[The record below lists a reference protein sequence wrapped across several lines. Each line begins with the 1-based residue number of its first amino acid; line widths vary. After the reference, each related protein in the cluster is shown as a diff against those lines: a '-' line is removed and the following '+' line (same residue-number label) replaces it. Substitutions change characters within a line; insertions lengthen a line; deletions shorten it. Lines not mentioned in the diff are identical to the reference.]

1 MENLVTLVPLIPI
14 VPLLTFAII
23 VVFTRRND
31 KLSSY
36 LAVAAIVIS
45 WLLSMVIVLGA
56 VSNMPHFAEEPAVH
70 LTLLSIPT
78 GATTLDIGVQIDPLT
93 VVLLFMV
100 PTVCMMIFIYSMGYM
115 KGDPRYSRFF
125 AYICLFATGM
135 LGLVVADNLLLLF
148 ICWEV
153 MGLCSYLLIGFWFEK
168 PEAMWA
174 GLKAF
179 ITTSIGDVL
188 LLLGMVMLYWQTGAL
203 RFETVFE
210 GVQHLA
216 QTDPTLM
223 YIIALLVFGGA
234 VGKSAQFPLHVWLPD
249 AMEGPTPVSALIHAA
264 TMVAAGVFLVARM
277 LPIFVVL
284 DGMPALAWVAAIGAI
299 TALFASTIAIAQDD
313 IKRVLAYST
322 ISQLGYMIMCLGLG
336 GFVAAVF
343 HLITHAFFKALLF
356 LGSGSVIHGVG
367 TNDMMQMGGLRKK
380 MPYTFWTFLVGMLA
394 LAGVPPLAGFWS
406 KDEILAVAFL
416 QNPVV
421 WVMGTLAAFITAFY
435 MTRQVCLTFL
445 GKPRNKEL
453 HAHESPPVMYV
464 PLIVLAVGAVLLGFL
479 GVPEDFP
486 VLGPLLGNPLHHLL
500 ADQFNQWSYV
510 HLPHVGFNSSVMLI
524 SIGMAL
530 GGIGLGYLIYGRKPL
545 EAGQRDPLERLGV
558 VWTVLRNKYY
568 IDEIY
573 RATVIRGAIGLA
585 NVCFRFDSGIVDG
598 TVNLVGK
605 LTERWSHVSGL
616 FDTYVID
623 GIVNGVG
630 RVTSAVGQEL
640 RYIQTGRVQNYMIIV
655 VISVLLLVGVFL
667 YM

>member
-1 MENLVTLVPLIPI
+1 MENLVYLVPFIPI

-23 VVFTRRND
+23 VVLTNRNQ

-36 LAVAAIVIS
+36 LAVSAIAIS
-45 WLLSMVIVLGA
+45 LLLSMVIVFNA
-56 VSNMPHFAEEPAVH
+56 VINMPHFAEDPAVH
-70 LTLLSIPT
+70 LTLLRIPA

-93 VVLLFMV
+93 VALLFMV
-100 PTVCMMIFIYSMGYM
+100 PTVCLMIFIYSIGYM
-115 KGDPRYSRFF
+115 EGDPRYSRFF
-125 AYICLFATGM
+125 AYICLFTTGM

-148 ICWEV
+148 VCWEV

-168 PEAMWA
+168 PSAMWA

-179 ITTSIGDVL
+179 ITTRIGDVL
-188 LLLGMVMLYWQTGAL
+188 LMLGMVILYFQTGAL
-203 RFETVFE
+203 RFETVFD
-210 GVQHLA
+210 GVEHLA
-216 QTDPTLM
+216 ETNPNLM
-223 YIIALLVFGGA
+223 FVIALLVFGGA

-284 DGMPALAWVAAIGAI
+284 AGMPALTWVAAIGAL
-299 TALFASTIAIAQDD
+299 TALFASTIAITQDD

-322 ISQLGYMIMCLGLG
+322 ISQLGYMIMALGLG

-356 LGSGSVIHGVG
+356 LGSGSVIHGVD
-367 TNDMMQMGGLRKK
+367 TNDMMEMGGLRKK

-406 KDEILAVAFL
+406 KDEILATAFSVN
-416 QNPVV
+416 QVV
-421 WVMGTLAAFITAFY
+421 WAMGTIAAFITAFY

-445 GKPRNKEL
+445 GEPRDKEI
-453 HAHESPPVMYV
+453 HAHESPRVMYI
-464 PLIVLAVGAVLLGFL
+464 PLIVLALGAVLLGFL

-486 VLGPLLGNPLHHLL
+486 ILGPLLGSPFHHFL
-500 ADQFNQWSYV
+500 AEQFHQWHYV
-510 HLPHVGFNSSVMLI
+510 HLPHVEFNVSVMLI
-524 SIGMAL
+524 SVVMAL
-530 GGIGLGYLIYGRKPL
+530 GGIGLGYLVYGRKPL
-545 EAGQRDPLERLGV
+545 VAGQRDPLERMGV

-573 RATVIRGAIGLA
+573 RATIIRGAIGFA
-585 NVCFRFDSGIVDG
+585 NLCLKFDQAIIDG
-598 TVNLVGK
+598 MVNLVGK
-605 LTERWSHVSGL
+605 LTERWSWVSRL
-616 FDTYVID
+616 FDVYVID

-667 YM
+667 M